1 MTKIL
6 YDVETIKFSTF
17 FESFTRA
24 KVKDCFK
31 EEDSLIVFVVQQ
43 GMLAKAIGK
52 LGINIKKISQKL
64 KKKIKVMEFNP
75 DVCKFVKKSL
85 YPVRDVDVEFK
96 DDSIVYIHCPDTKT
110 KGLVYGR
117 DRERLKSL
125 KSLVKRYFKIEDIIV
140 D

>member
-17 FESFTRA
+17 FESFTKA

-31 EEDSLIVFVVQQ
+31 EDSLIVFVVDQ

-52 LGINIKKISQKL
+52 QGINIKNISEKL
-64 KKKIKVMEFNP
+64 KKRIKVMEFNP
-75 DVCKFVKKSL
+75 DITKFVKKSL
-85 YPVRDVDVEFK
+85 YPVKNVDVEFK
-96 DDSIVYIHCPDTKT
+96 DSIVYIHCPDTKT